1 MQEEF
6 KTRPIALAP
15 HFTVHRQ
22 GEDRLL
28 LLSEDGSFRLRG
40 QLYIQL
46 LGFLDGRFTPND
58 IVGIFAASG
67 TPEQLF
73 EVLDGMLTKGYAISV
88 TTAQDM
94 NLHAYWT
101 SQGETPMDA
110 RAKVAAVPVG
120 VLGLGEGAVAGSE
133 GAGVFAAQLTGS
145 GFNVVSPEAS
155 DLVVVLVDDFLQA
168 ALVDLDKEFT
178 AAGRSWVPVKLAG
191 VRSWIG
197 PRMGAGVPHTDH
209 PQAITDDQ
217 RPCYHCLSR
226 RLLSH
231 RPGDTLLPA
240 TAHGM
245 RPARAWTPGSLSLT
259 RGFAITE
266 LLRQVRGETSDL
278 DRHLLTLDTRDMDRA
293 THLVPRFGDCPVCGS
308 VAETAVTEAK
318 PIVLNPVSTGGDGDG
333 GWRALSAEEALNRL
347 ESIVSP
353 LTGIVSRV
361 HDKSLAP
368 GLHIAV
374 ADQANREKV
383 DPRENRRLGKPEA
396 AGGKGLSPTQARVSC
411 LAEAVERY
419 ACGWTGTEPRR
430 LASFADL
437 GDEAVHPGKVLGFS
451 DHQYANRDTLN
462 EGADGMHIIPQVFDE
477 NKTIEWTP
485 AWSLTH
491 NAPRWLPTR
500 YCYYN
505 YQAQGHEGD
514 HQFCFGDSNGCASG
528 GTLEEAIL
536 QGMLELIERDAISIW
551 WYNRLSMPA
560 ADTSGVDARFME
572 AMYGYQ
578 EERGLNL
585 EVLDL
590 TSNLGIPVVTAI
602 SSRKS
607 DGGAITLGFGA
618 HLDPTV
624 AATRALTELNQLLP
638 FNESNEM
645 GGEDTQFPA
654 ALTWYETAKL
664 DDHPYLRV
672 SADAA
677 PASFAAGIG
686 DVTSIDG
693 AVQYCVDQLRAHG
706 HELIVLDLDRSDVPL
721 SCVRTVAP
729 GICHFWN
736 RRGAPRLFQAPVAAG
751 RLDAPLSEDGLNPI
765 SFFV

>member
-1 MQEEF
+1 MEETL
-6 KTRPIALAP
+6 KHQPIALAP

-22 GEDRLL
+22 GGDRIL

-40 QLYIQL
+40 ELYIQL
-46 LGFLDGRFTPND
+46 LGFLDGRFTPQQ
-58 IVGIFAASG
+58 ITGIFAQSG
-67 TPEQLF
+67 TPEQIL
-73 EVLDGMLTKGYAISV
+73 EVLDGMLTKGYAVSLE
-88 TTAQDM
+88 TAQDM

-101 SQGETPMDA
+101 SQGEAPMDA
-110 RAKVAAVPVG
+110 RGRNTAVSLG
-120 VLGLGEGAVAGSE
+120 VRGLGDGAVAGAE
-133 GAGVFAAQLTGS
+133 GAGMFAGLLTGS
-145 GFNVVSPEAS
+145 GMKVVDADEA

-168 ALVDLDKEFT
+168 ALTGMDRDY
-178 AAGRSWVPVKLAG
+178 AAEGRSWIPVKLAG
-191 VRSWIG
+191 VKTWIG
-197 PRMGAGVPHTDH
+197 PRMGSGVPQTAH
-209 PQAITDDQ
+209 PQAITDDR

-245 RPARAWTPGSLSLT
+245 RPARGWTPGSLSLA
-259 RGFAITE
+259 RGFAVTE
-266 LLRQVRGETSDL
+266 LLHQVRGEDSGL
-278 DRHLLTLDTRDMDRA
+278 DRHLLTLDTRSMDRV
-293 THLVPRFGDCPVCGS
+293 THLVPRFDDCPVCG
-308 VAETAVTEAK
+308 EATSPHVIEAT
-318 PIVLNPVSTGGDGDG
+318 PIRLNPVSTGGDGDG
-333 GWRALSAEEALNRL
+333 GWRALTAEQALDRL

-353 LTGIVSRV
+353 LTGIVSAV

-374 ADQANREKV
+374 ANQASREKV

-430 LASFADL
+430 LASLAEL
-437 GDEAVHPGKVLGFS
+437 GDAAVHPATILGFS
-451 DHQYANRDTLN
+451 ETQYANRETLN
-462 EGADGMHIIPQVFDE
+462 KTADAMHLVPELFDE
-477 NKTIEWTP
+477 SKPVEWSP

-491 NAPRWLPTR
+491 DAPRWLPTR
-500 YCYYN
+500 YSYFN
-505 YQAQGHEGD
+505 YQARDVEGD
-514 HQFCFGDSNGCASG
+514 HLFCLGDSNGCASG

-536 QGMLELIERDAISIW
+536 QGMLELIERDSISIW

-560 ADTSGVDARFME
+560 ADLSGVDPKFLA
-572 AMYGYQ
+572 AMHRYQ
-578 EERGLNL
+578 DAHDLHL

-590 TSNLGIPVVTAI
+590 TSDLGIPVVTAV

-638 FNESNEM
+638 FNEANEM
-645 GGEDTQFPA
+645 GGEQTQFTA
-654 ALTWYETAKL
+654 ALDWYETAKL
-664 DDHPYLRV
+664 DGHPYLRV
-672 SADAA
+672 SGDAA
-677 PASFAAGIG
+677 AAAYAEGIES
-686 DVTSIDG
+686 VSSIDG
-693 AVQYCVDQLRAHG
+693 AVKFCVDRLNAHG
-706 HELIVLDLDRSDVPL
+706 HELIVLDFNRRDAPL
-721 SCVRTVAP
+721 ACVRTVVP
-729 GICHFWN
+729 GLCHFWN
-736 RRGAPRLFQAPVAAG
+736 RRGVPRLFQAPVDAG
-751 RLDAPLSEDGLNPI
+751 RLSQPLGEAELNPI

>member
-1 MQEEF
+1 MLEQF
-6 KTRPIALAP
+6 KSQPIAMAP

-46 LGFLDGRFTPND
+46 LGFLDGRFTPD
-58 IVGIFAASG
+58 EIAGIFTASG
-67 TPEQLF
+67 PADQIL
-73 EVLDGMLTKGYAISV
+73 EVLDGMLTKGYAVSLDA
-88 TTAQDM
+88 AQND

-101 SQGETPMDA
+101 SQGETPLDA
-110 RAKVAAVPVG
+110 RDKTTAVTVG
-120 VLGLGEGAVAGSE
+120 VMGLGVGAAAGAE

-145 GFNVVSPEAS
+145 GFDVVAAAAA

-168 ALVDLDKEFT
+168 ALVDLDREFT
-178 AAGRSWVPVKLAG
+178 DAGRSWVPVKPAG
-191 VRSWIG
+191 VRTWIG
-197 PRMGAGVPHTDH
+197 PRMGAGTPLGEH
-209 PQAITDDQ
+209 PQAVEDEH

-245 RPARAWTPGSLSLT
+245 RPARGWTAGSLSLA
-259 RGFAITE
+259 RGFAVAE
-266 LLRQVRGETSDL
+266 LLRQVRGEDSDL
-278 DRHLLTLDTRDMDRA
+278 DRHLLTLDTRDMDRV
-293 THLVPRFGDCPVCGS
+293 THLVPRFEDCPVCGS
-308 VAETAVTEAK
+308 APEISVTEAT
-318 PIVLNPVSTGGDGDG
+318 PIRLNPVSTGGDGDG
-333 GWRALSAEEALNRL
+333 GWRALTAEQALDRL
-347 ESIVSP
+347 ESIISP
-353 LTGIVSRV
+353 LTGIVSKV
-361 HDKSLAP
+361 HDKTLAP

-430 LASFADL
+430 LASYAEL
-437 GDEAVHPGKVLGFS
+437 GDEAVHPAAVLGFS
-451 DHQYANRDTLN
+451 ERQYADREALN
-462 EGADGMHIIPQVFDE
+462 KGADGMHLVPYVFDE
-477 NKTIEWTP
+477 SKVIEWFP
-485 AWSLTH
+485 AWSLTAD
-491 NAPRWLPTR
+491 APRWIPTR
-500 YCYYN
+500 YSYFN
-505 YQAQGHEGD
+505 YQSQGVEGD
-514 HQFCFGDSNGCASG
+514 HQFCLGDSNGCASG

-536 QGMLELIERDAISIW
+536 QGMLELIERDSISIW

-560 ADTSGVDARFME
+560 ADLSGVDGRFLE
-572 AMYGYQ
+572 AMHRYHADR
-578 EERGLNL
+578 ELHL

-590 TSNLGIPVVTAI
+590 TTNLGIPSVTAV
-602 SSRKS
+602 SSRQS

-638 FNESNEM
+638 FNEANEM
-645 GGEDTQFPA
+645 GGEETQFA
-654 ALTWYETAKL
+654 AAVEWYETAKL
-664 DDHPYLRV
+664 DDHPYLRA
-672 SADAA
+672 SKDAA
-677 PASFAAGIG
+677 PAPLAAGIG
-686 DVTSIDG
+686 DVNSIDG
-693 AVQYCVDQLRAHG
+693 AVQFCVDRLDEMG
-706 HELIVLDLDRSDVPL
+706 HELIVLDFKRRDVPL

-729 GICHFWN
+729 GLCHFWN
-736 RRGAPRLFQAPVAAG
+736 RRGAPRLFQAPVDAG
-751 RLDAPLSEDGLNPI
+751 RLAQPLTEDALNPI

>member
-1 MQEEF
+1 MLEPIKNQ
-6 KTRPIALAP
+6 PIALAP

-22 GEDRLL
+22 GEDRIL

-46 LGFLDGRFTPND
+46 LGFLDGRFTPNE
-58 IVGIFAASG
+58 ITGIFAQSG
-67 TPEQLF
+67 TPEQIF
-73 EVLDGMLTKGYAISV
+73 EVLDGMLTKGYAISLDA
-88 TTAQDM
+88 AQDM

-101 SQGETPMDA
+101 SQGKTPMDA
-110 RAKVAAVPVG
+110 RDQNTAVSLG
-120 VLGLGEGAVAGSE
+120 VLGLGAGAVAGTE
-133 GAGVFAAQLTGS
+133 GAGVFSAQLTGS
-145 GFNVVSPEAS
+145 GFRVVAADHAE
-155 DLVVVLVDDFLQA
+155 LVVVLVDDFLQA
-168 ALVDLDKEFT
+168 ALSGMDRNY
-178 AAGRSWVPVKLAG
+178 AADGRSWMPVKLAG
-191 VRSWIG
+191 VKTWVG
-197 PRMGAGVPHTDH
+197 PRMGAGVPHTAH
-209 PQAITDDQ
+209 PQAIKDDR

-245 RPARAWTPGSLSLT
+245 RPARGWTPGSLSLA
-259 RGFAITE
+259 RGFAVTE
-266 LLRQVRGETSDL
+266 LLHQVRGEDSDL
-278 DRHLLTLDTRDMDRA
+278 DRHLLTLDTRDMARV
-293 THLVPRFGDCPVCGS
+293 THLVPRFDDCPVCGEAKS
-308 VAETAVTEAK
+308 TSVTEAL
-318 PIVLNPVSTGGDGDG
+318 PIRLNPVSTGGDGDG
-333 GWRALSAEEALNRL
+333 GWRALTAEQALDRL

-353 LTGIVSRV
+353 LTGIVSAV
-361 HDKSLAP
+361 HDKTLAP

-374 ADQANREKV
+374 ANQASREKV

-430 LASFADL
+430 LASIAEL
-437 GDEAVHPGKVLGFS
+437 GAAAVHPATILGFS
-451 DHQYANRDTLN
+451 ETQYANRETLN
-462 EGADGMHIIPQVFDE
+462 KNADAMHLVPELFDE
-477 NKTIEWTP
+477 SKAVEWSP

-491 NAPRWLPTR
+491 DAPRWLPTR
-500 YCYYN
+500 YSYFN
-505 YQAQGHEGD
+505 YQAKDVAGD
-514 HQFCFGDSNGCASG
+514 HGFCLGDSNGCASG

-536 QGMLELIERDAISIW
+536 QGMLELIERDSISIW

-560 ADTSGVDARFME
+560 ADLSGVDSRFLA
-572 AMYGYQ
+572 AMYRYQ
-578 EERGLNL
+578 ENHDLHL

-590 TSNLGIPVVTAI
+590 TSDLGIPVVTAV

-638 FNESNEM
+638 FNEANEM
-645 GGEDTQFPA
+645 GGEQTQFAA
-654 ALTWYETAKL
+654 ALDWYETAKL
-664 DDHPYLRV
+664 EAHPYLRV
-672 SADAA
+672 SDAA
-677 PASFAAGIG
+677 VPTAFADGI
-686 DVTSIDG
+686 DRVSSIDG
-693 AVQYCVDQLRAHG
+693 AVQFCVDRLNALG
-706 HELIVLDLDRSDVPL
+706 HELIVLDFNRSDAPL

-729 GICHFWN
+729 GLCHFWN
-736 RRGAPRLFQAPVAAG
+736 RRGVLRLFQAPVNAG
-751 RLDAPLSEDGLNPI
+751 RLSQPLTEGDLNPI